1 MVIHSRKGSHTSM
14 MVRRIDHMLID
25 FICNHKGI
33 IFQSQLSDPHQFFP
47 GKHLSAWIGGIADN
61 DGFCSCLK
69 SFFHQMHIKIVFRR
83 NQRNINRLCSGQNS
97 ICSVVFI
104 KRRKDHNFISRIAD
118 GHHGAHHGLCT
129 SAGHHDLR
137 FRINSPSNGLSLF
150 SGKSFS
156 EVLCAKGHRILVR
169 PFIGRLSQ
177 GIHDLLWRIEIRKSL
192 GKIDR
197 SVFIADPGHPPDHR
211 ICKSSYPFT

>member
-1 MVIHSRKGSHTSM
+1 
-14 MVRRIDHMLID
+14 MLID

-47 GKHLSAWIGGIADN
+47 GKHLSAGIGGIADN
-61 DGFCSCLK
+61 DGFCSRFE
-69 SFFHQMHIKIVFRR
+69 SFFNQIHIKIVFRR
-83 NQRNINRLCSGQNS
+83 NQRNIDRLCSGQNS
-97 ICSVVFI
+97 IRSVVFI
-104 KRRKDHNFISRIAD
+104 KRRKDHNLISRITD
-118 GHHGAHHGLCT
+118 SHHSAHHGLCT